1 MTSELFMSGD
11 SGGDA
16 LLTVH
21 QTHTHTHTFKSVS
34 VLQMGSA
41 TLKGGLDTMRG
52 GQPGINQTHS
62 AAEIE
67 PHPLCV
73 EFPLHPPT
81 APIW

>member
-1 MTSELFMSGD
+1 MTSELFVSGD

-21 QTHTHTHTFKSVS
+21 QTHTFKSVS

-73 EFPLHPPT
+73 EFPLYPPT